1 MPAQQ
6 RASSVVHISNRT
18 EYQRQNGDAVPPT
31 LSGISRDGFVQLIR
45 RINKDL
51 PCPVGAAAMNTF
63 ALMVSVTR
71 ISDWTTPGEKP
82 VCYMAQTRIAELAG
96 CTAGRI
102 RAHEAELEKAG
113 LIEKHTLGNGG
124 RSGWR
129 DRGIFFTPAIKR
141 LEEFLTLRA
150 LQEERNQAAGR
161 LRGKRSTFKR
171 VLKSVVADLATY
183 LGVEHAEVKRF
194 SVALRALPRADRLHH
209 MSLQA
214 LAIHIDELDRLCGD
228 AVDMLRKQEE
238 SHGQP
243 PEIERSHI
251 QDTNIIPDSVI
262 CNTRLH
268 EKPADR
274 SADINRSDTSSL
286 SDANCLESNHEAER
300 AAHKSEFLEKLGP
313 ERLYALAS
321 SEMQIHL
328 DVRKFRSGS
337 LNFLD
342 FAIAAQNRLPEL
354 GIDHS
359 AWTQA
364 VRQMGEDTATMC
376 VLILDA
382 SRDRPGLP
390 VANPGGYL
398 RGMTRAAQVGKLNI
412 IGGLVGLSERKK
424 G

>member
-1 MPAQQ
+1 MVLSGRVRNPRLDLSQRQ
-6 RASSVVHISNRT
+6 SRGRASREYGRAQVNSIIPFARRFSEADERIELIDLTTSRKLETRLTHRPTAWAVTFELIKQHPVV
-18 EYQRQNGDAVPPT
+18 
-31 LSGISRDGFVQLIR
+31 SGTQTGPATKTGGQVAGFHH
-45 RINKDL
+45 L
-51 PCPVGAAAMNTF
+51 PFLGF
-63 ALMVSVTR
+63 TR
-71 ISDWTTPGEKP
+71 
-82 VCYMAQTRIAELAG
+82 
-96 CTAGRI
+96 
-102 RAHEAELEKAG
+102 
-113 LIEKHTLGNGG
+113 
-124 RSGWR
+124 
-129 DRGIFFTPAIKR
+129 AIKR